1 MNANFVRNVLK
12 VAAICALGAPFV
24 AVGANAQ
31 TYQQPYGYGTST
43 SQPYGYGTS
52 AGYPPSGHYP
62 GPGSSYQAANGGPT
76 PRGNANAPLG
86 GIYNGMYGGQAI
98 YGHNYPERPQ
108 W

>member
-1 MNANFVRNVLK
+1 MNANFVRNALK

-31 TYQQPYGYGTST
+31 TYQQPYGYGTS
-43 SQPYGYGTS
+43 
-52 AGYPPSGHYP
+52 AGYSPAGHYP

-76 PRGNANAPLG
+76 PRGNANAPMG
-86 GIYNGMYGGQAI
+86 GIYNGMYGGQAV
-98 YGHNYPERPQ
+98 YGHNYPKRPK